1 MDFIREKSHIYAEDA
16 SGRIIAE
23 IDYPEISPGVFNIT
37 HTYVDNSLRGQGI
50 AAKLVEAAVDDIKS
64 QNAEVR
70 ASCWY
75 AVKWL
80 SENAG
85 KTLDFEGCACEIK
98 R

>member
-1 MDFIREKSHIYAEDA
+1 MEFIREKSHIYAEDA

-75 AVKWL
+75 AAKWL
-80 SENAG
+80 AEKSG
-85 KTLDFEGCACEIK
+85 KSPNYEGCACEIN